1 MTEEKKNVPVL
12 SDGYFMK
19 KALHYGKLAARRG
32 EVPVGAVIV
41 KDGEIVSWGYNGRES
56 KKSALAHAEIQAIA
70 RANKKLGGWRLHMC
84 DMYVTLE
91 PCPMCAGAI
100 VNARIKRVIIGAPD
114 NKAGAFGS
122 VFDINSFPLNH
133 KPQIVCGIME
143 KESRELLQDF
153 FKELRKRK

>member
-1 MTEEKKNVPVL
+1 
-12 SDGYFMK
+12 
-19 KALHYGKLAARRG
+19 
-32 EVPVGAVIV
+32 
-41 KDGEIVSWGYNGRES
+41 
-56 KKSALAHAEIQAIA
+56 
-70 RANKKLGGWRLHMC
+70 MC

-133 KPQIVCGIME
+133 KPEIVCGIME